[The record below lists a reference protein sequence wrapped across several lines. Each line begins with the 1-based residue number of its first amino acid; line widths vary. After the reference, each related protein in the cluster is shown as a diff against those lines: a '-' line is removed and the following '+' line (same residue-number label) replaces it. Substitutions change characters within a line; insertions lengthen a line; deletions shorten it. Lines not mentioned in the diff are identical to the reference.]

1 MLSFQIDQS
10 SDVPVW
16 AQLARRIAYLI
27 ETGELQPGDQLPT
40 VRGLASEVSVNY
52 NTVSKAYLSL
62 ASDGY
67 IESVR
72 GRGAFVRNVE
82 NEEWSER
89 AGEVDGVIDDCIQ
102 ACLDMGL
109 SLDDIVAY
117 ISRRVRKMKLDT
129 DVPARQGAGKVIRL
143 DMGADAADAQA
154 APAAKT
160 GA

>member
-1 MLSFQIDQS
+1 MLSFETDQS

-16 AQLARRIAYLI
+16 AQLARRVAYLI
-27 ETGELQPGDQLPT
+27 ETGELKPGDQLPT
-40 VRGLASEVSVNY
+40 VRGLASEISVNY
-52 NTVSKAYLSL
+52 NTVNKAYLSL

-82 NEEWSER
+82 DAVWSDR
-89 AGEVDGVIDDCIQ
+89 ASEVDGVIEDCIQ

-109 SLDDIVAY
+109 TLDDIVACD
-117 ISRRVRKMKLDT
+117 SRKVRKMK
-129 DVPARQGAGKVIRL
+129 DVEEAAAVKGNGKVIRL
-143 DMGADAADAQA
+143 DMGAGDK
-154 APAAKT
+154 PAAKT

>member
-27 ETGELQPGDQLPT
+27 ETGELAPGDQLPT
-40 VRGLASEVSVNY
+40 VRGLASEISVNY
-52 NTVSKAYLSL
+52 NTVNKAYLSL

-82 NEEWSER
+82 DEVWSEH
-89 AGEVDGVIDDCIQ
+89 ASEVDGVIDDCIQ

-109 SLDDIVAY
+109 SLDDVVACV
-117 ISRRVRKMKLDT
+117 SRKVSKLKR
-129 DVPARQGAGKVIRL
+129 AGAASPVGKATGRVIRL
-143 DMGADAADAQA
+143 DMGAGEAGKE
-154 APAAKT
+154 PSTKT

>member
-117 ISRRVRKMKLDT
+117 ISRRVRKMKLDA

-143 DMGADAADAQA
+143 DMGADTADVQA

>member
-1 MLSFQIDQS
+1 MLAFEIDQS

-16 AQLARRIAYLI
+16 AQLARRVAYLI
-27 ETGELQPGDQLPT
+27 ETGELKPGDQLPT
-40 VRGLASEVSVNY
+40 VRGLASEISVNY
-52 NTVSKAYLSL
+52 NTVNKAYLSL

-82 NEEWSER
+82 DAAWSNR
-89 AGEVDGVIDDCIQ
+89 AGEVDGVIEDCIQ

-109 SLDDIVAY
+109 TYDDVVACV
-117 ISRRVRKMKLDT
+117 SRKVRKMKGIEEAAAAKDN
-129 DVPARQGAGKVIRL
+129 GKVIRL
-143 DMGADAADAQA
+143 DMGAGDK
-154 APAAKT
+154 PAAKT

>member
-1 MLSFQIDQS
+1 MLSFRVDPE

-27 ETGELQPGDQLPT
+27 ESGELKAGDQLPT
-40 VRGLASEVSVNY
+40 VRGLASEISVNY
-52 NTVSKAYLSL
+52 NTVNKAYLSL

-72 GRGAFVRNVE
+72 GRGAFVRSLADEVGA
-82 NEEWSER
+82 ER
-89 AGEVDGVIDDCIQ
+89 AGEVDGVVEDCIR

-109 SLDDIVAY
+109 SYDDVLACVARKV
-117 ISRRVRKMKLDT
+117 RRMKHE
-129 DVPARQGAGKVIRL
+129 AGGAGARPAQAGRVIRM
-143 DMGADAADAQA
+143 DMGNAGGDAPSAR
-154 APAAKT
+154 T

>member
-27 ETGELQPGDQLPT
+27 DAGELKPGDQLPT
-40 VRGLASEVSVNY
+40 VRGLASDISVNY
-52 NTVSKAYLSL
+52 NTVNKAYLSL

-72 GRGAFVRNVE
+72 GRGAFVRDVE

-89 AGEVDGVIDDCIQ
+89 AGEVDGVIDDFIK

-109 SLDDIVAY
+109 SLDDVVAY
-117 ISRRVRKMKLDT
+117 VSRRVRRMKLKAEA
-129 DVPARQGAGKVIRL
+129 PARKGAGNIIQL
-143 DMGADAADAQA
+143 DMGAQSS
-154 APAAKT
+154 PSAKT

>member
-117 ISRRVRKMKLDT
+117 ISRRVRKMKLDAGA
-129 DVPARQGAGKVIRL
+129 PARQGAGKVIRL

>member
-1 MLSFQIDQS
+1 MFPFEVDPT
-10 SDVPVW
+10 SDLPLWV
-16 AQLARRIAYLI
+16 QLRNRIAYLI
-27 ETGELQPGDQLPT
+27 NDGTLAPGDKLPT

-72 GRGAFVRNVE
+72 GRGAFVRIVE
-82 NEEWSER
+82 NEEWAER

-109 SLDDIVAY
+109 SLDDFVAD
-117 ISRRVRKMKLDT
+117 ISRRVRKMKLDA